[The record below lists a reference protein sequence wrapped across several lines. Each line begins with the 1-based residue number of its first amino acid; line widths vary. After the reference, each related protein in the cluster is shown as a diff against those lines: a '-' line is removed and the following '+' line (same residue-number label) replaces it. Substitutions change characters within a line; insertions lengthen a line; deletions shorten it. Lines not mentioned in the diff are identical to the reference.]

1 MGLIMTIT
9 PIKNDEHW
17 HELRSETIGGSEV
30 GIVFGVSSYSTLNEL
45 FHVKRG
51 NYQQDFTGSKLME
64 WGKAMEP
71 VIATFISGE
80 MYWDLVPCKEYHQHP
95 EYPFLG
101 TTLDY
106 HVVQSEHGPGLLEIK
121 NVSTFSPD
129 WGQNRAPAY
138 VELQLQ
144 MQFLVVNAAR
154 KAAGLPSYKWG
165 CIGSMH
171 AGNPEDIR
179 IMYRKPDPKVHKHII
194 KKVGEF
200 WQDVQDNKEP
210 DLLGHKEYEHI
221 AEMFKHCEEVKEEVE
236 LIDKRGDAVL
246 DDLIC
251 QHENAKY
258 EKSIADRKQTELKA
272 KILHRLMLID
282 SEGVKRQAIART
294 ENYAVEAKVIQV
306 NRKAQP
312 AKQSTQLRFTIRG
325 ET

>member
-1 MGLIMTIT
+1 MTIT
-9 PIKNDEHW
+9 PIKDDLHW
-17 HELRSETIGGSEV
+17 HEMRNKTIGGSEV

-51 NYQQDFTGSKLME
+51 NYKEDLEGSKLMQ

-71 VIATFISGE
+71 VIAAFISGE

-101 TTLDY
+101 STLDY

-144 MQFLVVNAAR
+144 HQFLTVNAAR
-154 KAAGLPSYKWG
+154 KAAGLPTYKWG

-179 IMYRKPDPKVHKHII
+179 IMYRKPDPKVHAHII

-200 WQDVQDNKEP
+200 WQDVQDCKEP
-210 DLLGHKEYEHI
+210 DLMGHKEYEHI
-221 AEMFKHCEEVKEEVE
+221 AEMFKHCEEVRGEEPE
-236 LIDKRGDAVL
+236 LLDKRGDAIL
-246 DDLIC
+246 DNLIAE
-251 QHENAKY
+251 HEQAKY
-258 EKSIADRKQTELKA
+258 EKSEATRKQTELKA
-272 KILHRLMLID
+272 KILHHLMAISPD
-282 SEGVKRQAIART
+282 GVTKQIGART
-294 ENYAVEAKVIQV
+294 DNYGVETKVIQV

-312 AKQSTQLRFTIRG
+312 AKQSTQLRFTIR
-325 ET
+325 EAD